1 MLAPANLT
9 RNSCAVTRQRFMDRL
24 RPDIECSERRGQDV
38 AGTRRLIVGTAVKR
52 PCTAEL
58 TSRNPEASERS
69 ICYGDRGHR
78 AGPRLQPRTTG

>member
-38 AGTRRLIVGTAVKR
+38 AGTRRLIVGMLPSDAARGGPPAATPPRFCSPSV
-52 PCTAEL
+52 PW
-58 TSRNPEASERS
+58 
-69 ICYGDRGHR
+69 DR
-78 AGPRLQPRTTG
+78 